1 MKPDMSRAV
10 AKGGSRGSAD
20 PPGVNK
26 FDPPEYKF
34 DPSNEKFD
42 PIEV

>member
-20 PPGVNK
+20 PPGVNNYK
-26 FDPPEYKF
+26 FDPPG
-34 DPSNEKFD
+34 
-42 PIEV
+42 VQV